1 MTTSR
6 QALGRWGE
14 AIAAEFLENQGYF
27 IIERNRR
34 TPYGEIDLV
43 AQDGAVLV
51 FVEVKT
57 RTSDA
62 FGFPEESIT
71 SQKREHLISAAQA
84 ILQSMSNR
92 PNLWRIDVIAIRKVK
107 FAERP
112 EIVHFKNAVN

>member
-1 MTTSR
+1 MITSR

-14 AIAAEFLENQGYF
+14 DMAAEFLENQGYL
-27 IIERNRR
+27 ILERNCR

-43 AQDGAVLV
+43 AQDGDVLV

-62 FGFPEESIT
+62 YGFPEESIT
-71 SQKREHLISAAQA
+71 SQKREHLISTAQA
-84 ILQSMSNR
+84 IIQSISNH
-92 PNLWRIDVIAIRKVK
+92 LYSWRIDVIAIRKVK
-107 FAERP
+107 SADQA

>member
-14 AIAAEFLENQGYF
+14 AIAAGFLENKGYI
-27 IIERNRR
+27 IIERNCR
-34 TPYGEIDLV
+34 TPYGEIDIV
-43 AQDGAVLV
+43 AKDGAVLV

-57 RTSDA
+57 RTSDVY
-62 FGFPEESIT
+62 GFPEESIT

-84 ILQSMSNR
+84 ILQSIANYPSS
-92 PNLWRIDVIAIRKVK
+92 WRIDVIAIRKVK
-107 FAERP
+107 SADQP